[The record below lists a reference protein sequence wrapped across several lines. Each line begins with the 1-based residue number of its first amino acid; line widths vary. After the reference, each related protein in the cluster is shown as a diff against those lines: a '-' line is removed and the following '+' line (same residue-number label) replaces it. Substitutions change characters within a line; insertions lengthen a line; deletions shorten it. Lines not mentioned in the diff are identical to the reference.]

1 VRIETLRSAREAAKP
16 GGGRPASGAATTGGG
31 RRVLAALLLAAALLT
46 GCGFGAGD
54 ERDGGAELRVTRDF
68 GHEELGSARVDT
80 LREDQ
85 TVMRL
90 LRSEFDV
97 GTRFGGRFVQSID
110 GVEGAG
116 PAGGRDWFFFVN
128 GIESDTG
135 AAEYELSPGDRVQWD
150 HRRWGAAMRVPAIVG
165 AFPEPFLRGVEGER
179 RPVRVECDEVE
190 SDPCR
195 DAKRALE
202 DAGVPTSGSSLGA
215 PGTETVTRLVVAQ
228 WPRARIVRGA
238 PALEDGPEASGVFAR
253 FDEDGRSLEL
263 LDDEGD
269 VARKVRPGDG
279 TALVAA
285 LRPRADELLWL
296 VTALDRKGLA
306 AGVAALEEDRL
317 RDAFAVAVT
326 DRTVEKLPLIG
337 R

>member
-1 VRIETLRSAREAAKP
+1 VRARLA
-16 GGGRPASGAATTGGG
+16 
-31 RRVLAALLLAAALLT
+31 LAALAMAAALLG
-46 GCGFGAGD
+46 GCGFGAG
-54 ERDGGAELRVTRDF
+54 EEQEGGAELRVTRDF
-68 GHEELGSARVDT
+68 GHEELGSVRLAT

-97 GTRFGGRFVQSID
+97 ETRYGGRFVQAID
-110 GVEGAG
+110 GLEGAG
-116 PAGGRDWFFFVN
+116 PAGTSDWFFFVN
-128 GIESDTG
+128 GIESGEG

-150 HRRWGAAMRVPAIVG
+150 HRRWAAAMRVPAIVG
-165 AFPEPFLRGVEGER
+165 AYPEPFLHGIQGER
-179 RPVRVECDEVE
+179 RPVRVECDEDE

-195 DAKRALE
+195 DAREAL
-202 DAGVPTSGSSLGA
+202 DRAGVPTSGSSLGA
-215 PGTETVTRLVVAQ
+215 PGTEAVTRLVVAR

-238 PALEDGPEASGVFAR
+238 PTLEEGPEASGVFAR
-253 FDEDGRSLEL
+253 FGEDGRSLEL
-263 LDDEGD
+263 LDEEGE
-269 VARKVRPGDG
+269 VARTVRPGDG

-326 DRTVEKLPLIG
+326 GQTVEKLPLIEP
-337 R
+337 